1 MAHWTITLER
11 EGAAVVIRA
20 RATTLTLPT
29 GSTRGSVET
38 DLPLLL
44 EAEDLPEGRPI
55 DHAGAF
61 ARASGNHAFLLSNRD
76 FCPCPCSLS
85 VYLKHSSRYWVSD
98 MSDIC
103 PINVH
108 YLLGILSTHLRSWGA
123 REGGAISDGP
133 KGRSLSAENAVVTA
147 GTAGVRAPKMR
158 W

>member
-38 DLPLLL
+38 DLPLLP

-76 FCPCPCSLS
+76 FCSCPCSLS

-98 MSDIC
+98 MSDMSDMSDKC
-103 PINVH
+103 PLSVGYTIDAPAF
-108 YLLGILSTHLRSWGA
+108 LGRK
-123 REGGAISDGP
+123 GGGCD
-133 KGRSLSAENAVVTA
+133 
-147 GTAGVRAPKMR
+147 
-158 W
+158 